1 MAGFSHGP
9 RISQQQMNG
18 IASSPSETSSMS
30 RTNRRVLFAS
40 LIGSGIEWFDF
51 FLYGSATAIVFNRLF
66 FPAADPFVSLL
77 LAYLSF
83 ALPFFIRPLG
93 GLIFSHIGD
102 RVGRKRTLVLTLSL
116 MGGGTT
122 LIGFLPT
129 YATIGILAPVLL
141 VLLRLCQGIGLGGEW
156 GGAVLLAYE
165 YAPRERR
172 GFFGSI
178 PQSGVSLGLLL
189 STLFI
194 GFASLLPDEQFLSW
208 AWRVPFVLSAGLVV
222 LGLWIRHGI
231 GETPDFAKLQSEERV
246 ARFPVVDLLRTYR
259 REVLTAI
266 LVKFAETGSF
276 YMFAVF
282 LVSYATTTLK
292 YSRAT
297 TLTAIA
303 VGAFVATITIP
314 LCGWLSD
321 RLGRRRVFL
330 AGSIGLIA
338 FSGPYFWLLS
348 QRSTFCI
355 LLASVVAIGLIWPL
369 VTATLSTLLAEMFPP
384 QVRYSGISFG
394 YQIGAA
400 LVGGTAPLVGTLL
413 LAADHGRWRWIAC
426 YIASISLVSGI
437 AVIRGVAAQRSV
449 VRAA

>member
-1 MAGFSHGP
+1 M
-9 RISQQQMNG
+9 
-18 IASSPSETSSMS
+18 
-30 RTNRRVLFAS
+30 LFAS
-40 LIGSGIEWFDF
+40 LVGSAIEWFDF

-66 FPAADPFVSLL
+66 FPATDPLVSLL

-93 GLIFSHIGD
+93 GVIFSHIGD

-129 YATIGILAPVLL
+129 YATVGVVAPVLL
-141 VLLRLCQGIGLGGEW
+141 VLLRLFQGIGLGGEW

-165 YAPRERR
+165 YAPPERR

-178 PQSGVSLGLLL
+178 PQSGVTLGMLL
-189 STLFI
+189 STVFI
-194 GFASLLPDEQFLSW
+194 GLASLLPDEQFLSW
-208 AWRVPFVLSAGLVV
+208 GWRIPFVLSAGLVA
-222 LGLWIRHGI
+222 LGLWIRNGI
-231 GETPDFAKLQSEERV
+231 DETPDFTKLQTEGRV
-246 ARFPVVDLLRTYR
+246 ARFPVLDLLRTCR

-266 LVKFAETGSF
+266 FVKFGETGSF

-282 LVSYATTTLK
+282 LISYATTTLG
-292 YSRAT
+292 YPRAT

-303 VGAFVATITIP
+303 VGAFVATATIP
-314 LCGWLSD
+314 LCGLLSD
-321 RLGRRRVFL
+321 RLGRRKVFL
-330 AGSIGLIA
+330 AGSAGLVA

-355 LLASVVAIGLIWPL
+355 VVASVIAIGLIWPL
-369 VTATLSTLLAEMFPP
+369 VTATLSTLLAEMFQP

-394 YQIGAA
+394 YQIGGA

-426 YIASISLVSGI
+426 YIASISLVSFI
-437 AVIRGVAAQRSV
+437 AVIRGVAAPGVAAQRSAV
-449 VRAA
+449 GAV

>member
-1 MAGFSHGP
+1 M
-9 RISQQQMNG
+9 R
-18 IASSPSETSSMS
+18 SP
-30 RTNRRVLFAS
+30 NRRVLLAS
-40 LIGSGIEWFDF
+40 LVGSAIEWFDF
-51 FLYGSATAIVFNRLF
+51 FLYGSATPIVFNRLF
-66 FPAADPFVSLL
+66 FPATDPLVSLL

-93 GLIFSHIGD
+93 GVIFSHIGD

-116 MGGGTT
+116 MGGGTA

-129 YATIGILAPVLL
+129 YAAIGVAAPVLL
-141 VLLRLCQGIGLGGEW
+141 VLLRLFQGIGLGGEW

-165 YAPRERR
+165 YAPPERR

-178 PQSGVSLGLLL
+178 PQSGVTFGMLL

-194 GFASLLPDEQFLSW
+194 GFASSLPDQQFLSW
-208 AWRVPFVLSAGLVV
+208 GWRVPFILSAGLVA
-222 LGLWIRHGI
+222 LGLWIRNGI
-231 GETPDFAKLQSEERV
+231 DETPDFTKLRTEGRV
-246 ARFPVVDLLRTYR
+246 ARFPVLDLLRTCR

-266 LVKFAETGSF
+266 LVKFGETGSF

-282 LVSYATTTLK
+282 LVSYATTTLG

-303 VGAFVATITIP
+303 VGAFIATVTIP
-314 LCGWLSD
+314 LCGLLSD
-321 RLGRRRVFL
+321 RFGRRAIFM
-330 AGSIGLIA
+330 AGCAGLIA
-338 FSGPYFWLLS
+338 FSAPYFWLLS

-355 LLASVVAIGLIWPL
+355 LVASAVAIGLIWPL
-369 VTATLSTLLAEMFPP
+369 VTATLSTLLADMFQPE
-384 QVRYSGISFG
+384 VRYSGISVG
-394 YQIGAA
+394 YQIGGA

-426 YIASISLVSGI
+426 YIAGISLVSFI
-437 AVIRGVAAQRSV
+437 AASRSVQASRVAAEGSV
-449 VRAA
+449 VGAA

>member
-1 MAGFSHGP
+1 M
-9 RISQQQMNG
+9 
-18 IASSPSETSSMS
+18 SSP
-30 RTNRRVLFAS
+30 NRRVLLAS
-40 LIGSGIEWFDF
+40 LVGSAIEWFDF
-51 FLYGSATAIVFNRLF
+51 FLYGSATPIVFNKLF
-66 FPAADPFVSLL
+66 FPATDPLVSLL

-93 GLIFSHIGD
+93 GVIFSHIGD

-116 MGGGTT
+116 MGSGTA

-129 YATIGILAPVLL
+129 YAAIGVAAPVLL
-141 VLLRLCQGIGLGGEW
+141 VLLRLLQGIGLGGEW

-165 YAPRERR
+165 YAPPERR

-178 PQSGVSLGLLL
+178 PQSGVTFGMLL

-194 GFASLLPDEQFLSW
+194 GFASLLPDQQFLSW
-208 AWRVPFVLSAGLVV
+208 GWRVPFILSAGLVA
-222 LGLWIRHGI
+222 LGLWIRNGI
-231 GETPDFAKLQSEERV
+231 DETPDFTKLRTEGRV
-246 ARFPVVDLLRTYR
+246 ARFPVLNLLRTCR

-266 LVKFAETGSF
+266 LVKFGETGSF

-282 LVSYATTTLK
+282 LVSYATTTLG

-303 VGAFVATITIP
+303 VGALIATATIP
-314 LCGWLSD
+314 LCGLLSD
-321 RLGRRRVFL
+321 RFGRRAIFM
-330 AGSIGLIA
+330 AGCAGLIA
-338 FSGPYFWLLS
+338 FSAPYFWLLS

-355 LLASVVAIGLIWPL
+355 LVASAVAIGLIWPM
-369 VTATLSTLLAEMFPP
+369 VTATLSTLLAEMFQPE
-384 QVRYSGISFG
+384 VRYSGISVG
-394 YQIGAA
+394 YQIGGA

-426 YIASISLVSGI
+426 YIAGISLVSFI
-437 AVIRGVAAQRSV
+437 AASRSVQASRVAAERAV
-449 VRAA
+449 VGAA

>member
-1 MAGFSHGP
+1 M
-9 RISQQQMNG
+9 
-18 IASSPSETSSMS
+18 SSP
-30 RTNRRVLFAS
+30 NRRVLFAS
-40 LIGSGIEWFDF
+40 LVGSAIEWFDF

-66 FPAADPFVSLL
+66 FPATDPLVSLL

-93 GLIFSHIGD
+93 GVIFSHIGD

-129 YATIGILAPVLL
+129 YATIGVVAPVLL
-141 VLLRLCQGIGLGGEW
+141 VLLRLFQGIGLGGEW

-165 YAPRERR
+165 YAPPERR

-178 PQSGVSLGLLL
+178 PQSGVTLGMLL
-189 STLFI
+189 STVFI
-194 GFASLLPDEQFLSW
+194 GLASLLPDEQFLSW
-208 AWRVPFVLSAGLVV
+208 GWRIPFVLSAGLVA
-222 LGLWIRHGI
+222 LGLWIRNGI
-231 GETPDFAKLQSEERV
+231 DETPDFTKLQTEGRV
-246 ARFPVVDLLRTYR
+246 ARFPVLDLLRTCR

-266 LVKFAETGSF
+266 FVKFGETGSF

-282 LVSYATTTLK
+282 LISYATTTLG
-292 YSRAT
+292 YPRAT

-303 VGAFVATITIP
+303 VGAFVATVTIP
-314 LCGWLSD
+314 LCGLLSD
-321 RLGRRRVFL
+321 RLGRRKVFL
-330 AGSIGLIA
+330 AGSAGLVA

-355 LLASVVAIGLIWPL
+355 VVASVIAIGLIWPL
-369 VTATLSTLLAEMFPP
+369 VTATLSTLLAEMFQP

-394 YQIGAA
+394 YQIGGA

-426 YIASISLVSGI
+426 YIASISLVSFI
-437 AVIRGVAAQRSV
+437 AVIRGVAAPGVAAQRSV
-449 VRAA
+449 GAV